1 MLWNFKKPISRNSV
15 VLIRRLMVILR
26 NTFLNSM
33 ILVLSFGLSAQT
45 LEKKIHK
52 QSFSLFS
59 LSSTFQVSP
68 KWSIISDVQER
79 SFMKPIKQNQLSL
92 RIQVQHNLGNDWT
105 AAGGT
110 SYVLTRAG
118 DPTSLSTLI
127 IPEIRINQD
136 LNYKQ
141 RFSGFGFSHRYRME
155 ERFIRRTMNDTLIEG
170 HRFIERLSY
179 TLSFEFNLLKSKNNF
194 RSLAFKASN
203 GIFINAGKH
212 IVYNTFDQNRLYT
225 GLNYQLYKNI
235 AIELGYINI
244 FQQRNSGNEFY
255 NRNIVSFSINHKMRN
270 QYQAVK
276 HEL

>member
-1 MLWNFKKPISRNSV
+1 
-15 VLIRRLMVILR
+15 
-26 NTFLNSM
+26 M
-33 ILVLSFGLSAQT
+33 ILLLSFGLSAQT
-45 LEKKIHK
+45 PQKKINK

-68 KWSIISDVQER
+68 KWSIMSDVQER

-92 RIQVQHNLGNDWT
+92 RIQVQHNLGHDWT
-105 AAGGT
+105 AAGGA
-110 SYVLTRAG
+110 SYVLTRPG
-118 DPTSLSTLI
+118 DPTSLSTLV

-141 RFSGFGFSHRYRME
+141 KFGGFSFGHRYRME

-179 TLSFEFNLLKSKNNF
+179 TLSFEFNLLKSKDNF

-212 IVYNTFDQNRLYT
+212 IVYNTFDQNRFYT

-235 AIELGYINI
+235 AIEMGYINI
-244 FQQRNSGNEFY
+244 FQQRSSGNQFY
-255 NRNIVSFSINHKMRN
+255 NRNIVSFSVNHKMGN
-270 QYQAVK
+270 KYPAIK